1 MINGGA
7 WRMGAAVSGVD
18 MARRDVQAGQKYQQ
32 TDSSSTWE
40 VMDLTK
46 DGEGI
51 PHARLTR
58 VGDATAIKMISLSA
72 LRDQRLYRL
81 MVE

>member
-1 MINGGA
+1 
-7 WRMGAAVSGVD
+7 
-18 MARRDVQAGQKYQQ
+18 MARREIHAGQKYQQ
-32 TDSSSTWE
+32 TDSSSTWV

-51 PHARLTR
+51 GHARLMR
-58 VGDATAIKMISLSA
+58 VGDSTAIKMISFSA

-81 MVE
+81 VAE

>member
-1 MINGGA
+1 
-7 WRMGAAVSGVD
+7 
-18 MARRDVQAGQKYQQ
+18 MARRDVQSGQKYQQ

-51 PHARLTR
+51 AHARLTR
-58 VGDATAIKMISLSA
+58 VGDPTAIKMISVSA
-72 LRDQRLYRL
+72 LRDQRLYRQ
-81 MVE
+81 VAE